1 MGKRKFGVD
10 NHIINKQF
18 NFQDYGKY
26 FKLFDEFS
34 KLDTRPTL
42 KDLISKELVNPDGR
56 VTEGLH
62 MFSDSYLDDDCM
74 AVCRLWNGFDKGID
88 EVLDKKE
95 IKGSL
100 CDLFTGILNFIKLNT
115 RTGFIKMKD
124 GSRMDTFAYPEQALR
139 ESVVNALAHRDYSM
153 QGTQIDI
160 DIFKDRLT
168 ITSPGDWMH
177 DKMPSEYPLDMI
189 PSIRRNKIICNAFEL
204 LGLMEKSESGFKKI

>member
-1 MGKRKFGVD
+1 
-10 NHIINKQF
+10 
-18 NFQDYGKY
+18 
-26 FKLFDEFS
+26 
-34 KLDTRPTL
+34 
-42 KDLISKELVNPDGR
+42 
-56 VTEGLH
+56 
-62 MFSDSYLDDDCM
+62 
-74 AVCRLWNGFDKGID
+74 
-88 EVLDKKE
+88 
-95 IKGSL
+95 
-100 CDLFTGILNFIKLNT
+100 
-115 RTGFIKMKD
+115 MKD